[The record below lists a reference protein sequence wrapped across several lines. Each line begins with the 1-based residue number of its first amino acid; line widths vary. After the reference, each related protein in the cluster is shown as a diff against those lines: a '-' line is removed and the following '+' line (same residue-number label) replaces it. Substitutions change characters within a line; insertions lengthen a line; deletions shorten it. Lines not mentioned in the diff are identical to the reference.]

1 MLKCWNGP
9 EDLGRLSSKTTVYGV
24 NSTFSSDSA
33 IKSDI
38 YQLPRK
44 TETSARTCSITSPKM
59 INSMSV
65 AESKLDYEIWPEL
78 SIIYPDMEEAANNN
92 NRENLLS
99 DMCYQVRED
108 LLDHERSAARDL
120 RLVCENLPRFLE
132 MVLESSCVLMEM
144 SKKLMDLKESQTAFL
159 EEISSAESMV
169 QLAQRVLCMTH
180 NVLPAYTTLLEQYPI
195 YIAALDQLTKN
206 NSEFRTQIRNFE
218 ESSQCYMP
226 LNWVLLKILNRI
238 VAWRPILTRLVEWQL
253 SEGIN
258 DADFGPIRV
267 ALEKIARFADNS
279 RKQREAIIEFVA
291 LLQLEFDT
299 NTQGLL
305 TQPNRRLLR
314 FGWVQR
320 WTQRGFSPRL
330 LLLFSDE
337 VLLAHRAQ
345 ESPFAIN
352 IELKLKGLLVEDG
365 DSYNIVGQRDDAFT
379 LHLAKKSIV
388 LASPAK
394 DQWIEDIS
402 SAVKHDVKN
411 RLDLP
416 PIVSEND
423 QRNSTSK
430 CDAVNEDL
438 QTKERRKLSPLQVC
452 WYRKATLS
460 IHQIYDIIDVCQS
473 GYLLRKLRN
482 SNGWQRLWTELSSHT
497 LFFYKTHKDSAPL
510 ANLPL
515 LEYKLCMPSVVDRVH
530 HSNCFKLVYSSHEY
544 FFRTS
549 GSYSFQRWTESI
561 RKAAVSRAVP
571 DVVTALS
578 LRI

>member
-1 MLKCWNGP
+1 
-9 EDLGRLSSKTTVYGV
+9 
-24 NSTFSSDSA
+24 
-33 IKSDI
+33 
-38 YQLPRK
+38 
-44 TETSARTCSITSPKM
+44 M

-92 NRENLLS
+92 NRE
-99 DMCYQVRED
+99 VRED

-159 EEISSAESMV
+159 EEISSAE
-169 QLAQRVLCMTH
+169 
-180 NVLPAYTTLLEQYPI
+180 
-195 YIAALDQLTKN
+195 
-206 NSEFRTQIRNFE
+206 NFE

-305 TQPNRRLLR
+305 TQPNR
-314 FGWVQR
+314 
-320 WTQRGFSPRL
+320 
-330 LLLFSDE
+330 
-337 VLLAHRAQ
+337 
-345 ESPFAIN
+345 
-352 IELKLKGLLVEDG
+352 
-365 DSYNIVGQRDDAFT
+365 
-379 LHLAKKSIV
+379 
-388 LASPAK
+388 
-394 DQWIEDIS
+394 DIS

-571 DVVTALS
+571 DFTSELALWV
-578 LRI
+578 RTFFEEKEIDEWQ